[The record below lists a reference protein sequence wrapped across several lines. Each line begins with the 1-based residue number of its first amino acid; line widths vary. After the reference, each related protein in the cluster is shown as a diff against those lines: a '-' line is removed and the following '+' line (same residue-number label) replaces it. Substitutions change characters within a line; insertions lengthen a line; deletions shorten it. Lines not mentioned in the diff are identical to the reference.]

1 MNVNDICAIVLK
13 YEEPGWT
20 EQTIACC
27 EAAGITKIVI
37 ADRDGVGN
45 MSKAFNACAFRVLE
59 QYYPGPSKRFYFVK
73 HAYDV
78 EPGERPFIWFL
89 TNVTFTPDVPLAL
102 MAAFDDKT
110 AAVHPCHDSDHAH
123 LKTCGHTPQEVPFIE
138 FTAPMFRT
146 EALEKIGGAEEAM
159 PYWGMDLDW
168 SYRAKQAGYNLKV
181 SLARV
186 QHVYL
191 RHQKAKHP
199 ISTFREQLRA
209 YHHKLTEEA
218 LVQKYGP
225 KWEQTLWPR

>member
-1 MNVNDICAIVLK
+1 MKIDDICAIVLK

-20 EQTIACC
+20 EQTVQCC

-45 MSKAFNACAFRVLE
+45 MSKAFNRGALE
-59 QYYPGPSKRFYFVK
+59 VYKTGLPQFV
-73 HAYDV
+73 
-78 EPGERPFIWFL
+78 WLL

-146 EALEKIGGAEEAM
+146 EALEKIGGADESM

-168 SYRAKQAGYNLKV
+168 SSRAKQAGHNLKV

-191 RHQKAKHP
+191 RHQKSKHP

-209 YHHKLTEEA
+209 YHHSHTEAA

-225 KWEQTLWPR
+225 KWEQILWPR

>member
-20 EQTIACC
+20 EQTLECC
-27 EAAGITKIVI
+27 RAAGITKIVI

-45 MSKAFNACAFRVLE
+45 MSKAFNRAAL
-59 QYYPGPSKRFYFVK
+59 
-73 HAYDV
+73 DV
-78 EPGERPFIWFL
+78 YKTGLPQFIWFL

-123 LKTCGHTPQEVPFIE
+123 LKNCGHTPEQIPFIE

-146 EALEKIGGAEEAM
+146 DALEKIGGADEAM

-191 RHQKAKHP
+191 RHQKMKHP

-209 YHHKLTEEA
+209 YHHNLTEAA

-225 KWEQTLWPR
+225 KWEQILWPR

>member
-1 MNVNDICAIVLK
+1 MKIEDICAIVLK

-45 MSKAFNACAFRVLE
+45 MSKAFNRAVKSAGVFD
-59 QYYPGPSKRFYFVK
+59 SKY
-73 HAYDV
+73 
-78 EPGERPFIWFL
+78 IWFL
-89 TNVTFTPDVPLAL
+89 TNVTFTPEVPLAL
-102 MAAFDDKT
+102 MAAFDPLT
-110 AAVHPCHDSDHAH
+110 ACVHPCHDSDHAH
-123 LKTCGHTPQEVPFIE
+123 LKTCGHTPEQVPFVE

-146 EALEKIGGAEEAM
+146 LHLWLLGDADEAM

-168 SYRAKQAGYNLKV
+168 SYRATQAGYNLKV
-181 SLARV
+181 SPARV

-191 RHQKAKHP
+191 RHQQQKHP

-209 YHHKLTEEA
+209 YHHKHTEAA

-225 KWEQTLWPR
+225 KWEQILWPR

>member
-45 MSKAFNACAFRVLE
+45 MSKAFNRAAIEIYKARL
-59 QYYPGPSKRFYFVK
+59 PK
-73 HAYDV
+73 
-78 EPGERPFIWFL
+78 FIWFL

>member
-1 MNVNDICAIVLK
+1 MKIDDICAIVLK

-20 EQTIACC
+20 EQTVQCC

-45 MSKAFNACAFRVLE
+45 MSKAFNRGALE
-59 QYYPGPSKRFYFVK
+59 VYKTGLPQFV
-73 HAYDV
+73 
-78 EPGERPFIWFL
+78 WLL

-146 EALEKIGGAEEAM
+146 EALEKIGGADEHM

-168 SYRAKQAGYNLKV
+168 SYRAKQAGHNLKV

-191 RHQKAKHP
+191 RHQKSKHP

-209 YHHKLTEEA
+209 YHHSHTEAA

-225 KWEQTLWPR
+225 KWEQILWPR

>member
-1 MNVNDICAIVLK
+1 MKIDDICAIVLK

-45 MSKAFNACAFRVLE
+45 MSKAFNRAVKSAGVFD
-59 QYYPGPSKRFYFVK
+59 SKY
-73 HAYDV
+73 
-78 EPGERPFIWFL
+78 IWFL

-102 MAAFDDKT
+102 MAAFDPFT
-110 AAVHPCHDSDHAH
+110 ACVHPCHDSDHAH
-123 LKTCGHTPQEVPFIE
+123 LKVCGHTPQEVPFVE
-138 FTAPMFRT
+138 FTAPMFR
-146 EALEKIGGAEEAM
+146 ALHLWLLGDADETM

-191 RHQKAKHP
+191 RHQKSKHP

-209 YHHKLTEEA
+209 YHHSHTEAA

-225 KWEQTLWPR
+225 KWEQILWPR